1 MWAGIGASPTFTIV
15 IFNIIIVN
23 VILIV
28 LVMIIFFKEGQ
39 FRIGMVGLS
48 GCYLVFDHII
58 LFLSSLINHINRLD
72 VNHTFLINHE
82 KINEEVSL

>member
-15 IFNIIIVN
+15 IFYIIIVN

-39 FRIGMVGLS
+39 FRIGMGGLS

-58 LFLSSLINHINRLD
+58 LLSPSGDLGISL
-72 VNHTFLINHE
+72 V
-82 KINEEVSL
+82 

>member
-39 FRIGMVGLS
+39 FRIGMGGYHYMYVYHHDQS
-48 GCYLVFDHII
+48 TAII
-58 LFLSSLINHINRLD
+58 ISSFSSSLIKPLCCLAD
-72 VNHTFLINHE
+72 WADC
-82 KINEEVSL
+82 